1 MPFTSQVQSVSDPY
15 PLHYRQYHDTS
26 GDVHLCIVCTE
37 LVHDLDSIAYIV
49 DFRYAVCNA
58 SPIPSDGAPKAKS

>member
-1 MPFTSQVQSVSDPY
+1 MPFTSQAQSVSDPY

-49 DFRYAVCNA
+49 DFR
-58 SPIPSDGAPKAKS
+58 